1 MDAGRLKRG
10 LRTEIELALSG
21 EGTTSNEA
29 EPSVVLLIKPRR
41 LPRALVTDSRGV
53 VTAKAVDYVDL
64 LAALDRSAVVT
75 ELEKEP
81 VRTLKIP
88 DLPRGAVLLDVVE
101 RPSGASYVV
110 SGFTPPSEHLVVVE
124 GGKKTTTHEIKL
136 PAIAYRAVWD
146 SRTRHISALSLA
158 LCSPDLAGEPNA
170 GTELF
175 RWPLSNVYSSF
186 GFVLDGGAPIDV
198 LEGVCWP
205 TMRSLKM
212 DLAEVPEKAVLG
224 FVAVPNNA
232 DGYTRDL
239 SRNAPVAGY
248 RPFLEKI
255 EERGGILHDWLE
267 PCAMTLK
274 DLHEQRRRKS

>member
-1 MDAGRLKRG
+1 MDAGKLKRG
-10 LRTEIELALSG
+10 LRTEMELALSG
-21 EGTTSNEA
+21 EGTTGEEA

-53 VTAKAVDYVDL
+53 VSPKVIDYVDL

-81 VRTLKIP
+81 VRTLRIP
-88 DLPRGAVLLDVVE
+88 DLPQGAVLLDVVE

-110 SGFTPPSEHLVVVE
+110 SGTTRPSEHLVVVE
-124 GGKKTTTHEIKL
+124 GGGKTTTHEVRL

-146 SRTRHISALSLA
+146 SRTRRLSALSLA
-158 LCSPDLAGEPNA
+158 LCSPELSGEPNA
-170 GTELF
+170 DTELF
-175 RWPLSNVYSSF
+175 RYPLSNTYTTFRFNV
-186 GFVLDGGAPIDV
+186 DGTEVDV

-205 TMRSLKM
+205 TMRCLEM
-212 DLAEVPEKAVLG
+212 DLAEVPEKAVSG

-248 RPFLEKI
+248 RPFLQKI
-255 EERGGILHDWLE
+255 EERGGVLHDWLE

-274 DLHEQRRRKS
+274 DLHEQRRRQS

>member
-1 MDAGRLKRG
+1 MDAGKLKRG
-10 LRTEIELALSG
+10 LRTEMELALCGEGISG
-21 EGTTSNEA
+21 EGV

-53 VTAKAVDYVDL
+53 VTAKVVDYVDL
-64 LAALDRSAVVT
+64 LTALDRSAVVT

-88 DLPRGAVLLDVVE
+88 GLPEGAVLLDVVE
-101 RPSGASYVV
+101 RPSGSSYVV
-110 SGFTPPSEHLVVVE
+110 SGATRPSEHLVVVE
-124 GGKKTTTHEIKL
+124 GGKKTTTHEVRL

-146 SRTRHISALSLA
+146 SRTRRLSALSLA
-158 LCSPDLAGEPNA
+158 LCSPDLQGEPNA
-170 GTELF
+170 ETELF
-175 RWPLSNVYSSF
+175 RWPFSNVYSAF
-186 GFVLDGGAPIDV
+186 TFNIDGANREV

-205 TMRSLKM
+205 TMRLLEM
-212 DLAEVPEKAVLG
+212 DLAEVPEKAVEG
-224 FVAVPNNA
+224 FVSVPNNA

-248 RPFLEKI
+248 RPFLQRI

>member
-1 MDAGRLKRG
+1 MDAGKLKRG

-21 EGTTSNEA
+21 EGASGEEV

-53 VTAKAVDYVDL
+53 ITPKVVDYVDL
-64 LAALDRSAVVT
+64 LMSLDRSAVVT

-88 DLPRGAVLLDVVE
+88 DLPKGAVLLDVVE
-101 RPSGASYVV
+101 RPSGSSYVV
-110 SGFTPPSEHLVVVE
+110 SGAVPSGEHLFVVE
-124 GGKKTTTHEIKL
+124 GGKKTTTHEVSL

-146 SRTRHISALSLA
+146 SRTRGLSALSLA
-158 LCSPDLAGEPNA
+158 LCSPDLSGEPNA

-175 RWPLSNVYSSF
+175 RWPFSNTYSAF
-186 GFVLDGGAPIDV
+186 TFNIDGVNREV

-205 TMRSLKM
+205 TMRTLAM

>member
-1 MDAGRLKRG
+1 MDAGKLKRG
-10 LRTEIELALSG
+10 LRTEIEFALSG
-21 EGTTSNEA
+21 EGASGEGV

-53 VTAKAVDYVDL
+53 ITPKVVDYVDL
-64 LAALDRSAVVT
+64 LMSLDRSAVVT

-88 DLPRGAVLLDVVE
+88 DLPKGAVLLDVVE
-101 RPSGASYVV
+101 RPSGSSYVV
-110 SGFTPPSEHLVVVE
+110 SGAVPSGEHLFVVE
-124 GGKKTTTHEIKL
+124 GGKKTTTHEVRL

-146 SRTRHISALSLA
+146 SRTSRLSALSLA
-158 LCSPDLAGEPNA
+158 LCSPDLSGEPNA
-170 GTELF
+170 DTELF
-175 RWPLSNVYSSF
+175 RWPFSNTYSAF
-186 GFVLDGGAPIDV
+186 TFNIDGVNREV

-205 TMRSLKM
+205 TMRLLEM
-212 DLAEVPEKAVLG
+212 DLAEVPEKAVEG

-248 RPFLEKI
+248 RPFLQKI
-255 EERGGILHDWLE
+255 EERGGVLHDWLE

>member
-1 MDAGRLKRG
+1 M
-10 LRTEIELALSG
+10 ELALSG

-29 EPSVVLLIKPRR
+29 EPSVVLLVKPRR
-41 LPRALVTDSRGV
+41 LPRALITDSKGV
-53 VTAKAVDYVDL
+53 VTPKVLDYVDL

-75 ELEKEP
+75 ELEREP

-88 DLPRGAVLLDVVE
+88 DLPQGALLLDVVE
-101 RPSGASYVV
+101 RPSGSSYVV
-110 SGFTPPSEHLVVVE
+110 SGATRPSEHLVVVE
-124 GGKKTTTHEIKL
+124 GAGKTTTHEVKL

-146 SRTRHISALSLA
+146 ARTRRLSALSLA
-158 LCSPDLAGEPNA
+158 LCSPDLEGEPNA
-170 GTELF
+170 DTELF
-175 RWPLSNVYSSF
+175 CWPLSNVYSSF
-186 GFVLDGGAPIDV
+186 QFAIDGVHKDV
-198 LEGVCWP
+198 MEGVCWP
-205 TMRSLKM
+205 TMWRLDM
-212 DLAEVPEKAVLG
+212 DLAEVPEKAVSG

-255 EERGGILHDWLE
+255 EERGGVLHDWLE

-274 DLHEQRRRKS
+274 DLHEQRRRQS

>member
-1 MDAGRLKRG
+1 MDAGKLKRG

-21 EGTTSNEA
+21 EGTSGEEV
-29 EPSVVLLIKPRR
+29 EPSVVLLIKPRK

-53 VTAKAVDYVDL
+53 ITPKVVDYVDL
-64 LAALDRSAVVT
+64 LMSLDRSAVVT

-88 DLPRGAVLLDVVE
+88 DLPVGAVLLDVVE

-110 SGFTPPSEHLVVVE
+110 SGATPPSEHLVVVE
-124 GGKKTTTHEIKL
+124 GGKKTTTHEVRL
-136 PAIAYRAVWD
+136 PPIAYRAVWD
-146 SRTRHISALSLA
+146 SRTRRLSALSLA
-158 LCSPDLAGEPNA
+158 LCSPDRRGMPNA
-170 GTELF
+170 ETELF
-175 RWPLSNVYSSF
+175 RYPLSNTYSAF
-186 GFVLDGGAPIDV
+186 TFNIDGVNQKV

-205 TMRSLKM
+205 TMGRLTM
-212 DLAEVPEKAVLG
+212 DLAEVPEKAVSG

-274 DLHEQRRRKS
+274 DLHEQKRRKS

>member
-1 MDAGRLKRG
+1 MDAERLKRG
-10 LRTEIELALSG
+10 LRTEMELALFG
-21 EGTTSNEA
+21 EGTTSEGA

-41 LPRALVTDSRGV
+41 LPRALVADSRGV
-53 VTAKAVDYVDL
+53 VTAKVVDYVDL
-64 LAALDRSAVVT
+64 LGALDRSAVVT

-81 VRTLKIP
+81 VRTLKTP

-124 GGKKTTTHEIKL
+124 GGGETTTHEIKL

-146 SRTRHISALSLA
+146 SRTRRLSALSLA

-175 RWPLSNVYSSF
+175 RWPLSNVYGSF
-186 GFVLDGGAPIDV
+186 GFEIEGANVGV

-205 TMRSLKM
+205 TMRRLEM
-212 DLAEVPEKAVLG
+212 DLAEVPAKAVLG

-255 EERGGILHDWLE
+255 EERGGLLHDWLE
-267 PCAMTLK
+267 PCAMTLE
-274 DLHEQRRRKS
+274 DLHDQRRRKS